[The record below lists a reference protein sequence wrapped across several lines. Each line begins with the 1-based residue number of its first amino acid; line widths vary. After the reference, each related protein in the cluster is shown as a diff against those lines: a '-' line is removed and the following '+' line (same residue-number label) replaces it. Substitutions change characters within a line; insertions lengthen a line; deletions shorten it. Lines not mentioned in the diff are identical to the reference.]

1 MRKEGLYEK
10 QDSEKRIMAVGLSAM
25 LAAAMFAGCGS
36 KSSDESKSADESA
49 EPTPSVEAADDAA
62 EEKIQ
67 SQGTAPYIRS
77 V

>member
-1 MRKEGLYEK
+1 MKNK
-10 QDSEKRIMAVGLSAM
+10 TVKRIMAVGLSAM

-62 EEKIQ
+62 EEKKYRVRGRHRI
-67 SQGTAPYIRS
+67 
-77 V
+77 